1 MRNGQLCFVDH
12 GDTCIGHPVFDFAM
26 IANTHFIIPSVNPS
40 YAGKFFTVEPRIMLR
55 LWDDVFFLYFS
66 GFSQERQNTVR
77 QGIMAFAVLRQGL
90 SPADKRVFSER
101 VLMEN
106 VAATKRK
113 LLPNIG
119 HFSGLCSDVYL
130 CPKPANQPNCLV
142 IVGIVGRNAS
152 DKLGFYC
159 TYPEGMYSPNRI
171 REFYGCFMKAVKKL
185 TGKDRV

>member
-1 MRNGQLCFVDH
+1 MRILVDMDDVLEQLNFGTAHCSFPYMLENRSVLGNTVMFNYRNG
-12 GDTCIGHPVFDFAM
+12 TM
-26 IANTHFIIPSVNPS
+26 
-40 YAGKFFTVEPRIMLR
+40 
-55 LWDDVFFLYFS
+55 
-66 GFSQERQNTVR
+66 
-77 QGIMAFAVLRQGL
+77 
-90 SPADKRVFSER
+90 
-101 VLMEN
+101 
-106 VAATKRK
+106 
-113 LLPNIG
+113 NIG
-119 HFSGLCSDVYL
+119 HFSELCSDVYL